1 MRDWIKRTFKTLGP
15 GFITGAADDDPAGI
29 VTYTQAGVT
38 LGYHALWTALFSIPF
53 MIAVQD
59 MCARIG
65 IVTGRGLA
73 ANMRRRFPRL
83 VVIGLVALLFA
94 ANTLNLGADI
104 GMMAAATQLVIP
116 LPFPLLAIGLVLL
129 TLTLQIFTSYK
140 VYAKYL
146 KWLTLS
152 LFAYIVVAFLVNDV
166 DWWQAIQS
174 TFLPSHVMSKDSLM
188 ILVAVLGTTISP
200 YLFFWQAS
208 EEVEEQ
214 WGERGRPKKLTS
226 GLRTRMQDRLR
237 DMRSDVGWGMV
248 FSNIVAWFIMLLAAS
263 KLRDAGYEIISSPE
277 QVAFALEPLAGKF
290 ASLLFA
296 LATLGTG
303 LLTVPVLS
311 ASAAYAVCEVLDIPE
326 GLSKKWYQA
335 RAFYGLIIVSTLIG
349 VAGNFTGVNP
359 VRALIYSGIA
369 NALVAPLLLIAV
381 VLLASDRKIMG
392 KYVNTPRVHLVGW
405 LTVVLMTAA
414 PLLWI
419 LAAWQG
425 W

>member
-1 MRDWIKRTFKTLGP
+1 MRDWIKRTFKVLGP
-15 GFITGAADDDPAGI
+15 GFIAGAADDDPAGI

-53 MIAVQD
+53 MIVVQD

-73 ANMRRRFPRL
+73 ANMCRRFPRWL
-83 VVIGLVALLFA
+83 VIGLVALLFA

-104 GMMAAATQLVIP
+104 GMMAAATKLVIP
-116 LPFPLLAIGLVLL
+116 LPFPLLVIGLALV
-129 TLTLQIFTSYK
+129 TLVIQIFATYEAC
-140 VYAKYL
+140 AKYL

-152 LFAYIVVAFLVNDV
+152 LFAYIIVAFLVNDV
-166 DWWQAIQS
+166 DWMRAVRG
-174 TFLPSHVMSKDSLM
+174 TFVPGDMLNKEALM

-214 WGERGRPKKLTS
+214 WGERGRPKKLTARL
-226 GLRTRMQDRLR
+226 GTRMQARLR
-237 DMRSDVGWGMV
+237 DMRADVGWGMV
-248 FSNIVAWFIMLLAAS
+248 FSNVVAWFIMLLAAS
-263 KLRDAGYEIISSPE
+263 KLRDTGYGLISSPE
-277 QVAFALEPLAGKF
+277 QVAAALEPLAGKF

-311 ASAAYAVCEVLDIPE
+311 ASAAYAVCEVLEIPE

-335 RAFYGLIIVSTLIG
+335 QAFYGLIIVSTLIG
-349 VAGNFTGVNP
+349 VAGNFTGTNP

-369 NALVAPLLLIAV
+369 NALVAPLLLVAV
-381 VLLASDRKIMG
+381 VLLASDKKLMG
-392 KYVNTPRVHLVGW
+392 KYVSTPKIHVVGW
-405 LTVVLMTAA
+405 ATVGLMTAA
-414 PLLWI
+414 PLLW
-419 LAAWQG
+419 AYATWKG

>member
-1 MRDWIKRTFKTLGP
+1 MRAWLKRTLKMLGP

-29 VTYTQAGVT
+29 VTYTQAGIT

-53 MIAVQD
+53 MITIQD
-59 MCARIG
+59 MCGRIG

-73 ANMRRRFPRL
+73 ANMRRRFAYP
-83 VVIGLVALLFA
+83 VVIALVALLFA
-94 ANTLNLGADI
+94 ANTLNIGADL
-104 GMMAAATQLVIP
+104 GMMAAALELVIP
-116 LPFPLLAIGLVLL
+116 LPFSLLVVCLTLL
-129 TLTLQIFTSYK
+129 TISLQIFTSYA

-152 LFAYIVVAFLVNDV
+152 LVAYIVVAFLVNDV
-166 DWWQAIQS
+166 DWWQALKG
-174 TFLPSHVMSKDSLM
+174 TFVPSHVLSQDSLM

-214 WGERGRPKKLTS
+214 WGGKGRPTKLST
-226 GLRTRMQDRLR
+226 RLR
-237 DMRSDVGWGMV
+237 ASMVARLAAMRSDVGLGMV

-263 KLRDAGYEIISSPE
+263 KLREHGFTTITSAE
-277 QVAFALEPLAGKF
+277 QVAVALEPLAGKF

-311 ASAAYAVCEVLDIPE
+311 ASAAYAICEVLDIPE

-335 RAFYGLIIVSTLIG
+335 QAFYGLIIVSTLLG
-349 VAGNFTGVNP
+349 LAGNFLGINP
-359 VRALIYSGIA
+359 VRALIYSAIT
-369 NALVAPLLLIAV
+369 NALVAPFILVAV
-381 VLLASDRKIMG
+381 VRLASDKKLMG
-392 KYVNTPRVHLVGW
+392 KQVSTPRIHFVGW
-405 LTVVLMTAA
+405 LTVALMTAA
-414 PLLWI
+414 PLLW
-419 LAAWQG
+419 AYTVWRGA
-425 W
+425 